1 MEFKTTPLW
10 KDTINFLSII
20 VIYKDRVLKTR
31 ENKSSPPPNKG
42 GRKSQCGD
50 INIKI
55 TKKITRQP

>member
-31 ENKSSPPPNKG
+31 ENKSPPNKG
-42 GRKSQCGD
+42 GKKKNQCGD

>member
-10 KDTINFLSII
+10 KDNINFLSII

-31 ENKSSPPPNKG
+31 ENKSPPKQ
-42 GRKSQCGD
+42 GREKNQCGD

>member
-31 ENKSSPPPNKG
+31 ENKSPPNKG
-42 GRKSQCGD
+42 G
-50 INIKI
+50 
-55 TKKITRQP
+55 KKKKPMWRYKY